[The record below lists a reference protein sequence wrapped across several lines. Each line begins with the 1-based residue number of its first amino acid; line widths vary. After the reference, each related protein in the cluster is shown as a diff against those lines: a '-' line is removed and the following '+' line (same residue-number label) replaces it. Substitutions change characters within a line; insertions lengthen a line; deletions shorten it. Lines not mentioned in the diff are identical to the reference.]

1 MPGFDG
7 RFHALMTEPLVPWT
21 RLMLLGLVIPLAL
34 SFTQPLWNI
43 HLVAPQFSQSLDL
56 DIYAHTIEG
65 DIGEINTLNFSIGMA
80 RIDPRAF
87 SELDWLPFVMGA
99 LILITLRVT
108 AVGNVRSLIDL
119 AVLLF
124 YFSAFSLS
132 RFHYM
137 LYRFGHN
144 LDPYATVEVEPFTPA
159 ILGTQ
164 QIADIT
170 ASSYPQSGTWLIG
183 VFSLGVVF
191 LAVWHVFRGLRMP
204 TAGALGRGG

>member
-1 MPGFDG
+1 MQGPAD
-7 RFHALMTEPLVPWT
+7 RFHALMAEPLVPWT
-21 RLMLLGLVIPLAL
+21 RLLLLGLVIPLAL

-56 DIYAHTIEG
+56 DIYSHTIEG

-87 SELDWLPFVMGA
+87 SELDWLPFAMSA
-99 LILITLRVT
+99 LILLTLRVA
-108 AVGNVRSLIDL
+108 AVGSVRSLIDL
-119 AVLLF
+119 SVLLF
-124 YFSAFSLS
+124 YFSAFSMS
-132 RFHYM
+132 RFYYT

-159 ILGTQ
+159 MLGTQ

-170 ASSYPQSGTWLIG
+170 TSSYPQGGTWLIG
-183 VFSLGVVF
+183 AFALGVVF
-191 LAVWHVFRGLRMP
+191 LTVWHVVRGLRVP
-204 TAGALGRGG
+204 TGAP

>member
-1 MPGFDG
+1 MQGSDG
-7 RFHALMTEPLVPWT
+7 RFHALMEEPLVPWT
-21 RLMLLGLVIPLAL
+21 RLLLLGLVIPLAL

-43 HLVAPQFSQSLDL
+43 HLVPSQSSQSLDL

-87 SELDWLPFVMGA
+87 SELDWLPFAMGA
-99 LILITLRVT
+99 LILLTLRVA
-108 AVGNVRSLIDL
+108 AVGNVRSLVDL

-124 YFSAFSLS
+124 YFSAFSMS
-132 RFHYM
+132 RFYYT

-159 ILGTQ
+159 MLGTQ

-170 ASSYPQSGTWLIG
+170 TSSYPQSGALLIG
-183 VFSLGVVF
+183 AFALGIVF
-191 LAVWHVFRGLRMP
+191 LTVWHVVRGLRVP
-204 TAGALGRGG
+204 AAAP

>member
-1 MPGFDG
+1 MQGFLG

-21 RLMLLGLVIPLAL
+21 RLLLLGLVIPLAL

-43 HLVAPQFSQSLDL
+43 HFVAPQLSESLDL

-80 RIDPRAF
+80 RIDPREF
-87 SELDWLPFVMGA
+87 SELDWLPFAMGA
-99 LILITLRVT
+99 LILLTLRVA

-119 AVLLF
+119 AVLLS

-132 RFHYM
+132 RFYYT

-159 ILGTQ
+159 MLGTQ
-164 QIADIT
+164 QIAGIT
-170 ASSYPQSGTWLIG
+170 TSSYPQAGTWLIG
-183 VFSLGVVF
+183 AFALGVVF
-191 LAVWHVFRGLRMP
+191 ITVWHVVRGLRVP
-204 TAGALGRGG
+204 TAAP

>member
-1 MPGFDG
+1 MQGSVD

-21 RLMLLGLVIPLAL
+21 RLLLLGLMIPLAL

-43 HLVAPQFSQSLDL
+43 HFVAPEFSQSLDL

-87 SELDWLPFVMGA
+87 SELDWLPFAMGA
-99 LILITLRVT
+99 LILLTLRVA
-108 AVGNVRSLIDL
+108 AVGDVRSLIDL
-119 AVLLF
+119 SVLLS
-124 YFSAFSLS
+124 YFSAFSMS
-132 RFHYM
+132 RFYYT

-159 ILGTQ
+159 MLGTQ
-164 QIADIT
+164 QIAGIT
-170 ASSYPQSGTWLIG
+170 TSSYPQGGTWLIG
-183 VFSLGVVF
+183 VFALGVVF
-191 LAVWHVFRGLRMP
+191 LTAWHVVRGLRVP
-204 TAGALGRGG
+204 TAAP

>member
-1 MPGFDG
+1 MQGIDG

-21 RLMLLGLVIPLAL
+21 RLLLLGLVIPLAL

-43 HLVAPQFSQSLDL
+43 HLVAPQASQGLDL

-80 RIDPRAF
+80 RIDHRTF
-87 SELDWLPFVMGA
+87 SDLDWLPFAIGA
-99 LILITLRVT
+99 LILLALRVA
-108 AVGNVRSLIDL
+108 AVGDVRSLIDL

-132 RFHYM
+132 RFYYT

-144 LDPYATVEVEPFTPA
+144 LDSNATIVVEPFTPA
-159 ILGTQ
+159 LLGTQ
-164 QIADIT
+164 QIAGIT
-170 ASSYPQSGTWLIG
+170 TSSYPQSATWLIG
-183 VFSLGVVF
+183 FFALGIVFIT
-191 LAVWHVFRGLRMP
+191 VWHIVRGLRVP
-204 TAGALGRGG
+204 TAVP